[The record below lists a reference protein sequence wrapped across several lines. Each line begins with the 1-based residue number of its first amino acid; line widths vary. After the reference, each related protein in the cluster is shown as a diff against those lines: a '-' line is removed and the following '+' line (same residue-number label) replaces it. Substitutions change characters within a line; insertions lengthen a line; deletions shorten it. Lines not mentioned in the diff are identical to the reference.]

1 MVNIHICIWE
11 HVIVFADTLLCA
23 SVDTMIVHLVKKRID
38 LAAAATGAAMASP
51 AAGTRPTASRAN
63 RAASRRTY
71 LPRINK
77 MTGNNHHSYAIYQT
91 YNHIS
96 TYAFHYTC

>member
-38 LAAAATGAAMASP
+38 LAAATGAAMASP

-77 MTGNNHHSYAIYQT
+77 MTGNNHHSYAIYHT